1 MVLNY
6 YLVNNNKQGTTLI
19 NFAFV
24 VAFLLLMY
32 ETFENIPSLMLLP
45 GGLGPKV

>member
-6 YLVNNNKQGTTLI
+6 YLVYKNKQGTTLI
-19 NFAFV
+19 NIAFV
-24 VAFLLLMY
+24 VAFLLSMY
-32 ETFENIPSLMLLP
+32 ETSEKTPSLILLP